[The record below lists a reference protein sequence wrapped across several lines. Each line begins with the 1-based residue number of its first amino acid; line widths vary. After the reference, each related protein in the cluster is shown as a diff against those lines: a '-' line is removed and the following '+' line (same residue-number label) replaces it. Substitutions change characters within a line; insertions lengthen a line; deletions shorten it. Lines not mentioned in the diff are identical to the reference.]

1 MPNPWAGNGRTQRS
15 ICTALLPVD
24 TFSAW
29 ENRNFFFFFLSFPF
43 LFLFLLPYLLSN
55 FHFPFLPL
63 CPQRMFNSRGSFWA
77 SPAGPALAEG
87 WRALC
92 CPASLPWTRLWHLLP
107 STGPDGPGTAPR
119 NGLSWLQHRHKVG
132 RGHCCLF
139 SCPQSHQ
146 VRAGRPRLD
155 PPKSPK
161 DFKSTEQINHGITA
175 PARAGSKPCPLCPW
189 LSGSC
194 WAGKHSLWLW
204 GRRDPLFSSSMAQ
217 SLPPMSTPGSGLSV
231 CPRERQP

>member
-29 ENRNFFFFFLSFPF
+29 ENRIFFFFFLSFP
-43 LFLFLLPYLLSN
+43 FLFLLPYLLSN

-107 STGPDGPGTAPR
+107 STGPGWTWDSSQEWAQLAPAQAQSRERTLLPFLLSPKPPGPGRT
-119 NGLSWLQHRHKVG
+119 
-132 RGHCCLF
+132 
-139 SCPQSHQ
+139 PQ
-146 VRAGRPRLD
+146 AGP
-155 PPKSPK
+155 S
-161 DFKSTEQINHGITA
+161 QIPEG
-175 PARAGSKPCPLCPW
+175 
-189 LSGSC
+189 
-194 WAGKHSLWLW
+194 
-204 GRRDPLFSSSMAQ
+204 F
-217 SLPPMSTPGSGLSV
+217 
-231 CPRERQP
+231 